1 MKKSLSYEEVPL
13 FDRLTASEIR
23 KVLPC
28 IGGYQ
33 KSFHKGEILIL
44 DEENVHHIGVV
55 LSGSVHMVKED
66 LQGSRSLL
74 AFMQPGDLFGETFAV
89 QSDAASRVSFLAGE
103 ETTVLFAAVAKVI
116 HTCPHMCPFH
126 MRISENLFH
135 LLGQKNLRLIE
146 KIEIC
151 SRPTLRGKLMAY
163 LRILQEKQHSDYVV
177 SPLTRTALAEYLCS
191 NRSAMTREL
200 AAMRND
206 GLIDYDGCCYRI
218 LR

>member
-1 MKKSLSYEEVPL
+1 
-13 FDRLTASEIR
+13 
-23 KVLPC
+23 
-28 IGGYQ
+28 
-33 KSFHKGEILIL
+33 
-44 DEENVHHIGVV
+44 
-55 LSGSVHMVKED
+55 MVKED

-206 GLIDYDGCCYRI
+206 GLIDYDGSCYRI